1 MVVTAKYAP
10 KVARFSRLS
19 RVLNEGRSSLRQST
33 PLAAA
38 LACLL
43 SCHLHAA
50 APNGWFTAGSA
61 PQYYSVDTDT
71 SIAYLGK
78 PSVRLASAVAV
89 PSGFVTVMQSFLPD
103 HYKGKRVRFSGFVK
117 SNSVQGWAGLW
128 MRIDSG
134 YLTAA
139 FDNMQGRSIQGTT
152 DWTPYSVVLDIGQSA
167 TGINFGILLS
177 GSGTVWL
184 SGVRFEVVD
193 NTVPVTDTI
202 GTPNEPAYLNFRTRN
217 ADSDVDIPPGQ

>member
-1 MVVTAKYAP
+1 M
-10 KVARFSRLS
+10 RR
-19 RVLNEGRSSLRQST
+19 
-33 PLAAA
+33 AA
-38 LACLL
+38 LLAVAVACVPFRLVQ
-43 SCHLHAA
+43 AA

-71 SIAYLGK
+71 SVAYLGK
-78 PSVRLASAVAV
+78 PSVRLASAAAN

-117 SNSVQGWAGLW
+117 SDGAQGWAGLW

-139 FDNMQGRSIQGTT
+139 FDNMSGRPVKGTS

-167 TGINFGILLS
+167 TGINFGILLD
-177 GSGTVWL
+177 GVGTVWL
-184 SGVRFEVVD
+184 SGAKFEVVD
-193 NTVPVTDTI
+193 STVPVTDI
-202 GTPNEPAYLNFRTRN
+202 VGTPSEPANLDFRPKQ
-217 ADSDVDIPPGQ
+217 SDTVDGDPSGQ